1 MIYRKFWIENSKG
14 ERWDLTEHDLL
25 TFLNNPQ
32 GLGLT
37 KTIDTTRYGEKAVKI
52 GETYSFPAP
61 SGDILFYSDS
71 NMDRYE
77 LYNLFARFIV
87 NTPLTLH
94 YKIPNNEYTL
104 DCEVTGL
111 TKTETKD
118 DNIMTCGI
126 TFSGLSFW
134 QGSEVNITG
143 TGNTYTLQNDGDFP
157 IGFEITIEGDLTN
170 PYITL
175 EQDGE
180 LYGEAKFD
188 DSTAF
193 NSVYIDSKDGEQNV
207 ELQQGGA
214 ILPNPLSYQDL
225 SISNGSIYVTFVKL
239 ARGESTL
246 KIGMDSGSISNVTV
260 AYTPQ
265 YRSV

>member
-1 MIYRKFWIENSKG
+1 MIFRKFWIENSKG

-37 KTIDTTRYGEKAVKI
+37 KTLDTTRYGEHAVKV

-61 SGDILFYSDS
+61 SGDILFYDTA
-71 NMDRYE
+71 NMDRYHM
-77 LYNLFARFIV
+77 YNLFCRFIV
-87 NTPLTLH
+87 NTPLILH
-94 YKIPNNEYTL
+94 YKIPNDEYTL
-104 DCEVTGL
+104 ECEVTGL

-126 TFSGLSFW
+126 TFSGMSFW
-134 QGSEVNITG
+134 KGNEVKITGSET
-143 TGNTYTLQNDGDFP
+143 TYTLKNEGDFP
-157 IGFEITIEGDLTN
+157 VGFEITVEGSLTN
-170 PYITL
+170 PYFTL
-175 EQDGE
+175 EQDEE

-188 DSTAF
+188 DTVAF
-193 NSVYIDSKDGEQNV
+193 DSVYVNSNDGEQDV
-207 ELQQGGA
+207 ILQQESA
-214 ILPNPLSYQDL
+214 IVPNPLSYQDL

-246 KIGMDSGSISNVTV
+246 TIGMDSGSVTSV
-260 AYTPQ
+260 NIAYVPC